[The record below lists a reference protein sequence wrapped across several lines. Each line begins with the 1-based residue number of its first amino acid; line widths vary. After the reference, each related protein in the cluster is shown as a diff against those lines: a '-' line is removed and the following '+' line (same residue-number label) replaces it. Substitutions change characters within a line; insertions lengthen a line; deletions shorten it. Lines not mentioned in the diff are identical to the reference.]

1 MNKLNEQSVTENSM
15 VENSAHKST
24 AEQSTADDN
33 VVAQPVPKP
42 SASAKKVDVLAEK
55 KKRALKETANF
66 KKKYFDYY
74 DDIKISAR
82 EDW

>member
-1 MNKLNEQSVTENSM
+1 MQNEEQLNTEASGQGEQS
-15 VENSAHKST
+15 
-24 AEQSTADDN
+24 QS
-33 VVAQPVPKP
+33 VAKPIVP
-42 SASAKKVDVLAEK
+42 KKVDILAEK

>member
-1 MNKLNEQSVTENSM
+1 MQNEEQLNTEASGQGVQSQSV
-15 VENSAHKST
+15 AK
-24 AEQSTADDN
+24 
-33 VVAQPVPKP
+33 PIVP
-42 SASAKKVDVLAEK
+42 KKVDILAEK

>member
-1 MNKLNEQSVTENSM
+1 MQNEEQLNTEASGQGVQSQSVT
-15 VENSAHKST
+15 
-24 AEQSTADDN
+24 
-33 VVAQPVPKP
+33 KP
-42 SASAKKVDVLAEK
+42 APKKVDILAEK